1 MTVEAIATAEARM
14 TVEMTMEMAM
24 GMAMSPTVPLLS
36 VRDLRVYFPSDV
48 RDGPVVHAVDSV
60 SFDLADGEALAIV
73 GETGSG
79 KTSIARALLGLHPP
93 GTTQG
98 SICLAGRELVD
109 LPEEAWRPMR
119 WRRIAMAVQSAGTAF
134 DPVYRVGEQIAEP
147 LREHLGLLPDEAQRR
162 VEGLSRRV
170 GLELRHLRAYPHQL
184 SGGEKQRAM
193 LAMALSCDPEL
204 LILDEP
210 TSGQDVL
217 SRARLVALLRQIRQ
231 ESGASL
237 LIISHDLAAVARLV
251 ERVAVLY
258 AGKLIEVGPT
268 ADVLARPRHP
278 YTWGLLNAYP
288 NMTTARDLRGIRG
301 RLPDP
306 ANPPS
311 GCRFHPRC
319 TQAVERCRWEEPPLQ
334 AFPSPASEPLLQA
347 SPSPASEPPLQAS
360 PSPACGGGAGVGAR
374 LIACHL
380 GGLQT
385 LLRADGLRKTFSV
398 NGGARPASE
407 EEQVEAVREASLE
420 VLEGEVVALVG
431 ETGSGKTTLGRLLVG
446 LLEADGGRV
455 VFEGQDLAAV
465 NGRRRKAL
473 LRRIQLVAQDPF
485 DAVSPRLT
493 VAEIVREPLDVQKVG
508 TPAEREEKVFQ
519 TLHAVGLPAEPDFL
533 ARRAH
538 ELSGGQL
545 QRVAIAR
552 ALVLDPKLIIAD
564 EPVSMLDASEQAKLV
579 NLLKEIQNE
588 HGMGLLLI
596 SHDLALVRKVA
607 DRIVVMREGQ
617 IVEEG
622 PSSRIIAHPRHAY
635 TRALLEAAPAFSWGD
650 EEERLREVR
659 VSHR

>member
-1 MTVEAIATAEARM
+1 
-14 TVEMTMEMAM
+14 MA
-24 GMAMSPTVPLLS
+24 SSVPLLS
-36 VRDLRVYFPSDV
+36 VQDLRVYFPSDGQN
-48 RDGPVVHAVDSV
+48 GPVVRAVDSV
-60 SFDLADGEALAIV
+60 SFDLADGQGLGIV

-93 GTTQG
+93 GTTRG
-98 SICLAGRELVD
+98 SIRLAGQELVG
-109 LPEEAWRPMR
+109 LPEEAWRPIR
-119 WRRIAMAVQSAGTAF
+119 WRRVAMAVQSAGTAF
-134 DPVYRVGEQIAEP
+134 DPVYRVGEQIGEP
-147 LREHLGLLPDEAQRR
+147 LRVHLGLPAGEAQIR
-162 VEGLSRRV
+162 VEALSRRV
-170 GLELRHLRAYPHQL
+170 GLENRHLRAYPHQL

-193 LAMALSCDPEL
+193 LAMALCCDPEL

-217 SRARLVALLRQIRQ
+217 ARARLVALLRHVRR
-231 ESGASL
+231 ESDAGL
-237 LIISHDLAAVARLV
+237 LLISHDLAAVAHLV

-258 AGKLIEVGPT
+258 AGKLIEVGST

-301 RLPDP
+301 RLPDL

-319 TQAVERCRWEEPPLQ
+319 TQAVERCQWEEPPLQ
-334 AFPSPASEPLLQA
+334 PLTSPTSGEATEMD
-347 SPSPASEPPLQAS
+347 
-360 PSPACGGGAGVGAR
+360 GR

-385 LLRADGLRKTFSV
+385 LLRADGLHKVFSV
-398 NGGARPASE
+398 NGGTRPASE
-407 EEQVEAVREASLE
+407 EERVEAVREVSLD

-455 VFEGQDLAAV
+455 ILGGQDLATV
-465 NGRRRKAL
+465 SGRHRKAL
-473 LRRIQLVAQDPF
+473 RRRIQLVTQDPF

-508 TPAEREEKVFQ
+508 TLAEREEKVRQ
-519 TLHAVGLPAEPDFL
+519 VLGAVGLPVEPAFL

-538 ELSGGQL
+538 QLSGGQL

-552 ALVLDPKLIIAD
+552 ALVLDPKLIVAD
-564 EPVSMLDASEQAKLV
+564 EPVSMLDASEQAKLI

-588 HGMGLLLI
+588 RGMGLLLI

-607 DRIVVMREGQ
+607 DRIVVMRRGQ

-622 PSSRIIAHPRHAY
+622 PASRVVGYPRHEY
-635 TRALLEAAPAFSWGD
+635 TRSLLRAAPAFTWTSEHKGGED
-650 EEERLREVR
+650 ITSLA
-659 VSHR
+659 S